1 MLAVDFSQR
10 NNNENKIRALAHFIM
25 IIEIMNK
32 ENWQERTELLIGKE
46 SIEKLKNAHVLV
58 VGLGGV
64 GAYAAESLCRSG
76 IGEMTIVDGDSV
88 HPSNKNRQ
96 LAALDSTMG
105 KPKAEIIGNRLIDI
119 NPKLKLHII
128 QRFIKDDQMLE
139 ILDKP
144 YDYVVDAIDTLSP
157 KVYLIYHCM
166 QKGLKIVSSL
176 GSGARL
182 DPANIRITDLSK
194 SFNCKLGFIL
204 RKRLRKLGVHK
215 GLKVV
220 FSEVKANEE
229 AVIVDEPG
237 DNKKSTVGTISY
249 MPPIFGCMCASVV
262 IRDIIESTSS

>member
-1 MLAVDFSQR
+1 MS
-10 NNNENKIRALAHFIM
+10 
-25 IIEIMNK
+25 K

-46 SIEKLKNAHVLV
+46 SITKLKNAHVLV

-64 GAYAAESLCRSG
+64 GAYAAESLCRAG
-76 IGEMTIVDGDSV
+76 IGELTIVDGDTL

-96 LAALDSTMG
+96 LAALESTMG
-105 KPKAEIIGNRLIDI
+105 KPKAEVIGARLKDI

-128 QRFIKDDQMLE
+128 QDFIKDDKMIE

-157 KVYLIYHCM
+157 KVYLIYHSL
-166 QKGLKIVSSL
+166 QRKLKIVSSL

-182 DPANIRITDLSK
+182 DPTKIKITDLSK
-194 SFNCKLGFIL
+194 SYNCRLGFIL
-204 RKRLRKLGVHK
+204 RKRLRKLGVQK

-220 FSEVKANEE
+220 FSEDKAVDE

-237 DNKKSTVGTISY
+237 ENKKSTVGTISY
-249 MPPIFGCMCASVV
+249 MPPIYGCMCASVV
-262 IRDIIESTSS
+262 IRELIKK